1 MSTKPSPVEAAAN
14 VASPEGNEQSLSCW
28 SFDRRSF
35 LTRVGCSAAVAATV
49 GMPGFEGAAAAASLS
64 GLQSDPGAANRRRA
78 AFAMRRDMATVAKDR
93 PRAKHPTNGDERRYG
108 EGDAY
113 FANYSKGLPKDTLG
127 LPLPGSYETLR
138 AAISSGGPE
147 DFEAISL
154 GLGRKLENPQAG
166 LAFDL
171 EGADSHHL
179 HEPPPPAF
187 ASAEQAGE
195 MVELYWMAL
204 ARDVNFDTYD
214 SEPVIERAATDLSLL
229 SDFHGP
235 RIDGKVT
242 SATIF
247 RGATSGDVTGPFMS
261 QFLLKDVLFGA
272 NTISGKIRTTLP
284 GDDHM
289 TDYLDWLDVQAGRT
303 SHPPNI
309 FDPTPRYIRNLRD
322 LAQWV
327 HVDALYQAYL
337 HACLILLAQ
346 NTPLGP
352 GLPLNHSRT
361 QTGFVEFGAPHI
373 MSLVT
378 EVATRAL
385 KAQWFQKWWVH
396 RRLRPE
402 EFAGR
407 VYHQKAGAAD
417 YPIHDDLFNSTV
429 LDEIVDKHGTHL
441 LPMAFPEGSPMHPAY
456 GSGHATV
463 AGACVTILKAFFDE
477 SATIDDPKVPNQD
490 GTELVDYTDQVPL
503 TVLGELNKVAS
514 NVATGRN
521 AAGVHWRTDFTG
533 AITLGEEVA
542 ISILDEQKTCH
553 NQSFT
558 WQFTRFDGTPTTI

>member
-49 GMPGFEGAAAAASLS
+49 GMPGFEGAAADASLS

-78 AFAMRRDMATVAKDR
+78 AFAMRRDMATVARIAPAQSIQLTVTSGETEKGTR
-93 PRAKHPTNGDERRYG
+93 TSPTTPRDCRRHTG
-108 EGDAY
+108 ASI
-113 FANYSKGLPKDTLG
+113 ARLVRDT
-127 LPLPGSYETLR
+127 P

-154 GLGRKLENPQAG
+154 GLGRELENPQEG
-166 LAFDL
+166 VAFDL

-179 HEPPPPAF
+179 HEPPPPAL
-187 ASAEQAGE
+187 QRRAGGRNR
-195 MVELYWMAL
+195 ELYWMAL
-204 ARDVNFDTYD
+204 RDVNFDTYD

-235 RIDGKVT
+235 RIHGKVT

-272 NTISGKIRTTLP
+272 TRSAARSVHVARRRPHDGLSRLARRAGAEPVIHRTSLTRRLATSATFATLP
-284 GDDHM
+284 SG
-289 TDYLDWLDVQAGRT
+289 YT
-303 SHPPNI
+303 S
-309 FDPTPRYIRNLRD
+309 TPFTRRISP
-322 LAQWV
+322 
-327 HVDALYQAYL
+327 
-337 HACLILLAQ
+337 CLILLAQ

-385 KAQWFQKWWVH
+385 KAQWFQKWWVLGV
-396 RRLRPE
+396 LRPE

-417 YPIHDDLFNSTV
+417 YPIHDDLFNSPSLTNRGQARYTPIA
-429 LDEIVDKHGTHL
+429 DG
-441 LPMAFPEGSPMHPAY
+441 FPRGLADASCLWFRSRDRRGRVCDDPQ
-456 GSGHATV
+456 GV
-463 AGACVTILKAFFDE
+463 FRQ

-490 GTELVDYTDQVPL
+490 DAELVDYTDQVPL

-542 ISILDEQKTCH
+542 ISILDEQNMSQPVVH
-553 NQSFT
+553 LESR
-558 WQFTRFDGTPTTI
+558 RFDGTPTTI